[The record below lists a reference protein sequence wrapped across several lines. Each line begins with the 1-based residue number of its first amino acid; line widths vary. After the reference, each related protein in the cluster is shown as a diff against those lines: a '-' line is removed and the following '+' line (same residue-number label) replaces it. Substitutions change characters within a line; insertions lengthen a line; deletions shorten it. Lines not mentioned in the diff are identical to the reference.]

1 MGKTGKQPKMKDAK
15 TNAPSISVIH
25 DGDPWCWYSW
35 GLEPVLQRL
44 HEVYGNGIEILYR
57 MGGVFESL
65 DGWRAKY
72 GVEDDKALRQWIVDS
87 DRAMKN
93 PFDLDYVTRS
103 GMKNTWKACAA
114 VKAAAFQGE
123 EAMVRFYRTL
133 MEKIQ
138 VRCQDGSKD
147 GVLEEAAEESGLNVE
162 KLLKDAHGD
171 RAFAAF
177 KADRRGMAAD
187 GGNFFSMIIVGAAGN
202 KVQVQGYSSEPYEQ
216 AIDKVS
222 HGTLERRT
230 PIDILDYCDRRR
242 GFLITARELSEVFKT
257 SEEDVQRRMSG
268 LTKSGLFK
276 EVDVSGV
283 GRYWTIPKDS
293 KITELTLQQVKL
305 SHVTERARVAE
316 KLELE
321 DVVKEAVKRLYTE
334 VAQRPRGTF
343 HFPVGEAG
351 TILAGYPKK
360 ELDRIPR
367 TAVESFAGVGYPHG
381 TNSIKGGDTVLDIG
395 SGSGTDLFVS
405 SLRAGTKGKVFGLDM
420 TEAMLEKAGSNVEK
434 SGFTNIKLLRG
445 DATKLPMEDS
455 TVDVVSSNG
464 VLNLVP
470 DKEKAFREIYRVLR
484 KGGRLQLADIVTQ
497 QDVQAVCGIVPQLWA
512 DCIGGAAVEKDYL
525 QMIKN
530 AGFLGVEVTNRLDYF
545 AESPESTRR
554 LTKTFQAESV
564 VISA

>member
-1 MGKTGKQPKMKDAK
+1 MKDAK

-65 DGWRAKY
+65 DEWRAKY
-72 GVEDDKALRQWIVDS
+72 GVENDKALQQWIVDS
-87 DRAMKN
+87 DRTMKN
-93 PFDLDYVTRS
+93 PFDLDYVTHSR
-103 GMKNTWKACAA
+103 MKNTWTACAA
-114 VKAAAFQGE
+114 VKAAGFQGE

-138 VRCQDGSKD
+138 VHSKDGSKD
-147 GVLEEAAEESGLNVE
+147 RVLTEAAEEAGLNVE
-162 KLLKDAHGD
+162 KFLKDAHGD

-177 KADRRGMAAD
+177 KADRHGMAAD
-187 GGNFFSMIIVGAAGN
+187 GGNFFSLIIVDAAGN
-202 KVQVQGYSSEPYEQ
+202 RVQVQGYSSEPYEQ

-222 HGTLERRT
+222 HGKLERRT

-242 GFLITARELSEVFKT
+242 GFLITARELGEVFKT
-257 SEEDVQRRMSG
+257 SEEDIQRRMSG

-283 GRYWTIPKDS
+283 GRYWTIPNDS
-293 KITELTLQQVKL
+293 KIAELTLQQVNL

-334 VAQRPRGTF
+334 VAQKPRGTF

-351 TILAGYPKK
+351 TKLAGYPKK

-381 TNSIKGGDTVLDIG
+381 TNSIKEGDTVLDIG

-420 TEAMLEKAGSNVEK
+420 TEAMLEKAGRNVEK

-470 DKEKAFREIYRVLR
+470 EKEKAFKEIYRVLR

-530 AGFLGVEVTNRLDYF
+530 TGFSDVEVTSRLDYF

-564 VISA
+564 VISAMKP